1 MAKTLIGGTVTVAA
15 ANLIFSLRQG
25 GDGRIWQVVT
35 VLGDKEED
43 FAAATRQSADGL
55 LMTPRRTGTDGFFV
69 SVLKRR
75 AWPLVVIARRP
86 CAEAIQPLAQ
96 KSVDCFAEPVIGPRF
111 ARTRWLAMTVV
122 RRPFGVAS
130 PAAVAYFP
138 HHDRSTAH
146 QRRAHL
152 GGLCA

>member
-1 MAKTLIGGTVTVAA
+1 M
-15 ANLIFSLRQG
+15 
-25 GDGRIWQVVT
+25 QVVT
-35 VLGDKEED
+35 ALGDKAED

-96 KSVDCFAEPVIGPRF
+96 KSVDCFAEPVIGPRL
-111 ARTRWLAMTVV
+111 ARTCWLTMTVA
-122 RRPFGVAS
+122 RGPFRVAGTGH
-130 PAAVAYFP
+130 VAYFLR
-138 HHDRSTAH
+138 HDRNKTH

-152 GGLCA
+152 GGLGT